1 MRLARLVLLGCL
13 FLNPTSLKAQETIV
27 GVWRVISVET
37 KEIGSDNVAKPF
49 GEHLNATF
57 IFTVG
62 GHMAAVITAGDRKA
76 PTGPNPTDAERAEL
90 HRTLSAY
97 SGTYRVEASKLIMSI
112 KNSSIQSWN
121 GTDRILT
128 LEFKGKT
135 VTGTATPFK
144 SAVSGKDVVAVTTW
158 ERVE

>member
-1 MRLARLVLLGCL
+1 MKVARIAALAL
-13 FLNPTSLKAQETIV
+13 FFQMPLSVQAQETIA
-27 GVWRVISVET
+27 GVWKAVSIET
-37 KEIGSDNVAKPF
+37 KDVGSGKSIKPF
-49 GEHLNATF
+49 GEQPNATF
-57 IFTVG
+57 VFTAG
-62 GHMAAVITAGDRKA
+62 GNMAAVITAGDRKPPA
-76 PTGPNPTDAERAEL
+76 GPNSTDAERAEL

-97 SGTYRVEASKLIMSI
+97 SGAYRVEGNKLIVSI

-135 VTGTATPFK
+135 VTGTSAPFK
-144 SAVSGKDVVAVTTW
+144 STVGSGDVVAVTTW